1 MAGSSQAEQSR
12 REVAVP
18 LERMLHRVRS
28 GESPQM
34 EVETLTS
41 ELWDLAHR
49 AFGISQ
55 SPVDSF
61 RDRLEEIDARQA

>member
-1 MAGSSQAEQSR
+1 
-12 REVAVP
+12 
-18 LERMLHRVRS
+18 
-28 GESPQM
+28 M